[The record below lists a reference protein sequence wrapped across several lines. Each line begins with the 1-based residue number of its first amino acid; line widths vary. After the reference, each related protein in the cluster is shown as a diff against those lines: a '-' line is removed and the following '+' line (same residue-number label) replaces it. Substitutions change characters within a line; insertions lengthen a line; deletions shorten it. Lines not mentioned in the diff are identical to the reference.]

1 MKLAMN
7 SKAGMMDIDRIS
19 SDGSKLIFTG
29 TILGTIPVRA
39 VLTPAEMRKALSMMS
54 AKTMFAAAWIFIFK

>member
-1 MKLAMN
+1 MN
-7 SKAGMMDIDRIS
+7 SKTGMMDIDRITT
-19 SDGSKLIFTG
+19 DGSKLIFTG

-54 AKTMFAAAWIFIFK
+54 AKTMLAAAWIFLFK